1 MSQAKT
7 PWAPSWSPGRA
18 EQACLELKEELVWA
32 RHVLYSGGSGA
43 AAAFTATP

>member
-18 EQACLELKEELVWA
+18 EQACLELMEALVWA

-43 AAAFTATP
+43 VFTATP